1 MLPQIIKD
9 EIISQSPEM
18 LILLEAI
25 ALRPSPSW
33 HEDKRVEFCEN
44 WLKKAGCEGVY
55 VDDEYNVIYPYHVT
69 DDRPIVAFAAHT
81 DVVFP
86 DMDRFRIKE
95 DAERIYCPGIYDDSV
110 NLANILLAAR
120 LVTQHQFKP
129 KDCGILFIC
138 DSCEE
143 GMGNLAGMRKV
154 FETYGKRIEEFY
166 SFDLVYNEIV
176 NRAVGSGRFK
186 VTARTEGG
194 HSYLAFGNENAI
206 QRMSAFIQELY
217 ATKLPDAGKCTFNA
231 GTITGGTSVNTIAQE
246 CTLLCEY
253 RADTARGM
261 RLMDRLFRRLFEKY
275 HLEFEIIGMRPGESL
290 NSAAKD
296 TREAM
301 LENAE
306 SIIESIT
313 GSKPERVSS
322 STDCNIPLSLG
333 IPAICVGTCEG
344 GGAHTREE
352 YLEKSSL
359 IPGRMIATELVLGYC
374 DTDV

>member
-143 GMGNLAGMRKV
+143 GMGNLARP
-154 FETYGKRIEEFY
+154 
-166 SFDLVYNEIV
+166 
-176 NRAVGSGRFK
+176 GSGS
-186 VTARTEGG
+186 V
-194 HSYLAFGNENAI
+194 
-206 QRMSAFIQELY
+206 FIICGYGFLC
-217 ATKLPDAGKCTFNA
+217 AGC
-231 GTITGGTSVNTIAQE
+231 
-246 CTLLCEY
+246 
-253 RADTARGM
+253 
-261 RLMDRLFRRLFEKY
+261 
-275 HLEFEIIGMRPGESL
+275 H
-290 NSAAKD
+290 
-296 TREAM
+296 
-301 LENAE
+301 
-306 SIIESIT
+306 
-313 GSKPERVSS
+313 
-322 STDCNIPLSLG
+322 
-333 IPAICVGTCEG
+333 
-344 GGAHTREE
+344 
-352 YLEKSSL
+352 
-359 IPGRMIATELVLGYC
+359 
-374 DTDV
+374 